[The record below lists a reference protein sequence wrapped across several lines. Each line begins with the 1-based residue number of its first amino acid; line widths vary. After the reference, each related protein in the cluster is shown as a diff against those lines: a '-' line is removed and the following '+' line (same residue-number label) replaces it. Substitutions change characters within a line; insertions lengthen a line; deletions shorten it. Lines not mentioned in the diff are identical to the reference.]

1 MPDVPETMSA
11 VILEEAGHPLH
22 VRTIAT
28 PRPCAGGVVVKIL
41 YTWVDASIL
50 TILSGKAPS
59 FSFPIPM
66 VPGTR
71 AIGRIATLGPDSTSM
86 RVGGLVLLEP
96 NVRAR
101 DDPNV
106 QFIWGA
112 YGGSTKASQKLAAD
126 NWRHGC
132 MAEFA
137 LAPLENCWPL
147 NEDVHCN
154 RLGYSLENLLHLTVT
169 AVPYGG
175 LRAINLQPGE
185 TVLIAPATGRFSGAA
200 VGVAAA
206 MGATVVAVGRRQ
218 EVLDELKAKHGRV
231 TTVHL
236 KGTDDDV
243 AAMLRDAGP
252 VDVYLDFS
260 PPAASGA
267 QHLRACFEAVRKH
280 GRVALMGIIKDDVPI
295 PYSTVMWKS
304 LTIRGQYM
312 YQPGDFQSLI
322 RLAESGLLK
331 LGNDA
336 GQRIIGRF
344 ALDDFSWAFE
354 AAERYGNALQSVVLR
369 P

>member
-1 MPDVPETMSA
+1 M
-11 VILEEAGHPLH
+11 
-22 VRTIAT
+22 
-28 PRPCAGGVVVKIL
+28 
-41 YTWVDASIL
+41 
-50 TILSGKAPS
+50 
-59 FSFPIPM
+59 
-66 VPGTR
+66 
-71 AIGRIATLGPDSTSM
+71 
-86 RVGGLVLLEP
+86 
-96 NVRAR
+96 
-101 DDPNV
+101 
-106 QFIWGA
+106 
-112 YGGSTKASQKLAAD
+112 
-126 NWRHGC
+126 
-132 MAEFA
+132 
-137 LAPLENCWPL
+137 
-147 NEDVHCN
+147 
-154 RLGYSLENLLHLTVT
+154 
-169 AVPYGG
+169 PYGG

-185 TVLIAPATGRFSGAA
+185 TILIAPATGRFSGAA
-200 VGVAAA
+200 VGVAVA

-243 AAMLRDAGP
+243 AAILRDAGP

-280 GRVALMGIIKDDVPI
+280 GRVALMGVIKDDVPM

-312 YQPGDFQSLI
+312 YQPEDFQPLI

-331 LGNDA
+331 LGKDA

-344 ALDDFSWAFE
+344 ALDDFSRAFE
-354 AAERYGNALQSVVLR
+354 AAERYGNALRSVVLR